1 MSEIG
6 ETKLWIRAGTE
17 GGFLSSPE
25 VPALLAENPFA
36 EAAFV
41 EKNFLIVQKILKI
54 QGDIGVKPGKF
65 FCKNQIISIIIYK
78 SKKDKNI

>member
-1 MSEIG
+1 MSELG

-41 EKNFLIVQKILKI
+41 EKFFDCAKKSENS
-54 QGDIGVKPGKF
+54 GRYRGKTR
-65 FCKNQIISIIIYK
+65 
-78 SKKDKNI
+78 